1 MDHSGEQTIDFR
13 DRIMVDPAI
22 LVGKP
27 VIKGTR
33 IPVSMILNLVANEQT
48 FIQIID
54 DYPVLTEDDI
64 RAALLYAGAR
74 LDREEVL
81 AFSSQP

>member
-1 MDHSGEQTIDFR
+1 MGDEYLIDFR
-13 DRIMVDPAI
+13 DHIVVDPLI

-33 IPVSMILNLVANEQT
+33 IPVSLILNLVAHGMT
-48 FIQIID
+48 FDEIID
-54 DYPVLTEDDI
+54 DYPSLSVDDI
-64 RAALLYAGAR
+64 RTAILYAGAR

-81 AFSSQP
+81 TLKAQP

>member
-1 MDHSGEQTIDFR
+1 MDEDAGPRIDFR
-13 DRIMVDPAI
+13 DRIVVDPKI

-33 IPVSMILNLVANEQT
+33 IPVSLILNLVAHGFT
-48 FIQIID
+48 FAQIID
-54 DYPVLTEDDI
+54 DYPILTEEDI

-81 AFSSQP
+81 VLSAQP

>member
-1 MDHSGEQTIDFR
+1 MDADGERTDDFR
-13 DRIMVDPAI
+13 DRVSVDPKI

-33 IPVSMILNLVANEQT
+33 IPVSMILNLVAHGITFEQI
-48 FIQIID
+48 FE
-54 DYPVLTEDDI
+54 DYPTLTDADI

-74 LDREEVL
+74 LEHEEIF
-81 AFSSQP
+81 APAGQP